1 MSKAFE
7 NVISK
12 VVGEARQEVKAIFE
26 DSLRLSLEILEAN
39 KRGTLVEVEKIRGS
53 MERRAETL
61 RLRILGSTELVIRS
75 KSLELVEQMMNEIFQ
90 KAFEKVEKITSSDR
104 YKTSIRRLL
113 EEGVEIVSSKDL
125 VVLCNKRDFRILKV
139 VVEEVAKE
147 RGLNIKVAEEPIES
161 IGGVQVRSS
170 DGNIFYDNTIEA
182 RMERLKPLLK
192 KEIASL
198 FMYKE

>member
-139 VVEEVAKE
+139 VAEEVAKE